1 MTESGLSVEARILQA
16 VKMTLASVIR
26 DTATPHGMRHPL
38 SDATIED
45 MRQCFALISARERDL
60 AQDGGGPPAERPR
73 YADELAPG
81 DEPARGDTVI
91 HFYKKKPAGDLP
103 G

>member
-1 MTESGLSVEARILQA
+1 MSEPEISKEERILRA
-16 VKMTLASVIR
+16 VKRTLGGVIR

-45 MRQCFALISARERDL
+45 LRQCLALISAHERELDEAAGRPSG
-60 AQDGGGPPAERPR
+60 ARPR
-73 YADELAPG
+73 YADEPAPQVV
-81 DEPARGDTVI
+81 RLV
-91 HFYKKKPAGDLP
+91 KKKPGEND